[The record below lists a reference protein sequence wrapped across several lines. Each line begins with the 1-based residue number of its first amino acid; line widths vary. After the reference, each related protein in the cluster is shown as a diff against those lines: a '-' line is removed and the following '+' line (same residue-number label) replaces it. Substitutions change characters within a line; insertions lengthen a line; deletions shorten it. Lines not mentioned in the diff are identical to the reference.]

1 VQLPCYLEKEVHI
14 VLRTAATIYIFF
26 PKSKNDLELEE
37 LAAAAAATSGTTVTR
52 SDGGLAEKLED
63 DGWTLHAIQEI
74 HAQSEQNQVKGFE
87 TVLSR
92 TFLKPATYILPRP
105 RDPAVM
111 GLAVKMHHDVFAV
124 HYDALGRFVISDG
137 LCRNVPVALVVMPER
152 PAHTGEGLNSGGADS
167 DDLED
172 AVVDLTA
179 GQDVDDDHDD
189 DANNSVRPDG
199 EQGKRLLM
207 VIDGLGEGELHPMLE
222 SLGLMVTAE
231 EQEATRIR
239 KLAVAAAASIAAI
252 LKSQRIHFLP
262 ASAALTSAGKAAV
275 VSVATALRG
284 YTNLKIEVHGHTS
297 CTCKSD
303 QATCFNL
310 SLASGRCESVVALLK
325 QDLAHA
331 DLEAYAVP
339 WGCKHAQVSLTVHP
353 FPLGYC

>member
-37 LAAAAAATSGTTVTR
+37 LAAAAAMSGATVTR

>member
-1 VQLPCYLEKEVHI
+1 MQLPCYLEKEVHI

-37 LAAAAAATSGTTVTR
+37 LAAAAAMSGATVTR
-52 SDGGLAEKLED
+52 SDGGLAENLKD

-74 HAQSEQNQVKGFE
+74 HAQSEQNQVKGFS

-105 RDPAVM
+105 TDPAVM
-111 GLAVKMHHDVFAV
+111 GLAVKLHHNVFAV
-124 HYDALGRFVISDG
+124 QYDALGRFVISDG
-137 LCRNVPVALVVMPER
+137 LCRNVPAALVAMPER
-152 PAHTGEGLNSGGADS
+152 PAQSGEGLNSGGADG

-172 AVVDLTA
+172 AIVDLTA

-189 DANNSVRPDG
+189 DANHSVHPDG
-199 EQGKRLLM
+199 EPGKRLLM
-207 VIDGLGEGELHPMLE
+207 AIDGLGEGELRPLLE
-222 SLGLMVTAE
+222 SLGLMATPA

-239 KLAVAAAASIAAI
+239 KQAVAAAASIAAI

>member
-1 VQLPCYLEKEVHI
+1 MQLPCYLEKEVHI

-111 GLAVKMHHDVFAV
+111 GLAVKMHHAVFAV

>member
-1 VQLPCYLEKEVHI
+1 
-14 VLRTAATIYIFF
+14 
-26 PKSKNDLELEE
+26 
-37 LAAAAAATSGTTVTR
+37 
-52 SDGGLAEKLED
+52 
-63 DGWTLHAIQEI
+63 
-74 HAQSEQNQVKGFE
+74 
-87 TVLSR
+87 
-92 TFLKPATYILPRP
+92 
-105 RDPAVM
+105 M